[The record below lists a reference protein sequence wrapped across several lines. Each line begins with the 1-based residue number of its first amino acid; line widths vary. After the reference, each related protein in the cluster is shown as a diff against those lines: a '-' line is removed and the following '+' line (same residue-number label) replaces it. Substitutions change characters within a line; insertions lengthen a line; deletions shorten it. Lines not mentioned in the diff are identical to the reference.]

1 MERNTEGFHHSNL
14 RDMQYS
20 EANKTFTSVGRTEWP
35 SVTASYW
42 GTGVRGLPVARHMPA
57 ALTNSRADSQAC
69 RWAFRPPHSLFIKK
83 RELGIWGNANKSI
96 CYPSVSLMNT
106 WMEMGVFSSDLWNT
120 GIGSTFPL
128 PITRDKLVLIIPQN
142 TNATDQIV
150 ASPYKTKDE
159 QPINELGWFVLS
171 VR

>member
-1 MERNTEGFHHSNL
+1 
-14 RDMQYS
+14 MQI
-20 EANKTFTSVGRTEWP
+20 K
-35 SVTASYW
+35 VT
-42 GTGVRGLPVARHMPA
+42 
-57 ALTNSRADSQAC
+57 
-69 RWAFRPPHSLFIKK
+69 
-83 RELGIWGNANKSI
+83 
-96 CYPSVSLMNT
+96 LMNT